1 MVHGFFSLLFLKLN
15 HRFKCIFIRCFVF
28 HLNYYF
34 LNYAVTQSV
43 TSVNKPATNQRGVDP
58 FRSRV
63 PNSSRAPSMHV
74 DEFIALESKTENP
87 AFALRRNPQVI
98 DNCNLQHVFNA
109 YF

>member
-1 MVHGFFSLLFLKLN
+1 MELDNYELNLYKNKNTKGYNLTRSRKYHMKLF
-15 HRFKCIFIRCFVF
+15 
-28 HLNYYF
+28 
-34 LNYAVTQSV
+34 
-43 TSVNKPATNQRGVDP
+43 TSPIYSETCRTDDP